1 MAMRK
6 RLGVVLALSL
16 VLAAGSPPCAAET
29 AFTAN
34 LTPPHGQPAKQPTFC
49 FQGAAPDRQEAS
61 RYADRARRDASRA
74 SSVRAGDRDDTAFII
89 ELVIIGAAVIVGG
102 VVLAAHGI

>member
-1 MAMRK
+1 MRK

-34 LTPPHGQPAKQPTFC
+34 STPLHGQPAKQPTFC
-49 FQGAAPDRQEAS
+49 FQGAAPDRQETS

-74 SSVRAGDRDDTAFII
+74 SSVRAGDSDDAVFILGLVLVATAIA
-89 ELVIIGAAVIVGG
+89 IG
-102 VVLAAHGI
+102 GIYLGSQGI